1 MGLFG
6 GSSKIVETEAEE
18 PMETAAELPEPRTST
33 VIAQDVEIEGS
44 IHGDG
49 VVQIEGT
56 VTGEIT
62 LKGYVIVSPT
72 GRVRGPIE
80 ADVIRVA
87 GWVEGNISSR
97 DHVQLE
103 RTGQICGDVTTLSF
117 VIEDGG
123 RLNGRTTMAQPRP
136 ESGAAA
142 AAAPAPAAEAEAD
155 V

>member
-6 GSSKIVETEAEE
+6 GTSRPVEPELDEHLE
-18 PMETAAELPEPRTST
+18 PAPELPEPRTST
-33 VIAQDVEIEGS
+33 VISQDIQVTGS
-44 IHGDG
+44 IRGDG

-56 VTGEIT
+56 VEGDIT

-72 GRVRGPIE
+72 GLVKGPIE

-87 GWVEGNISSR
+87 GRVEGDITSH

-123 RLNGRTTMAQPRP
+123 RLNGRTTMTQEREKSMPHADL
-136 ESGAAA
+136 SG
-142 AAAPAPAAEAEAD
+142 ERDET
-155 V
+155 